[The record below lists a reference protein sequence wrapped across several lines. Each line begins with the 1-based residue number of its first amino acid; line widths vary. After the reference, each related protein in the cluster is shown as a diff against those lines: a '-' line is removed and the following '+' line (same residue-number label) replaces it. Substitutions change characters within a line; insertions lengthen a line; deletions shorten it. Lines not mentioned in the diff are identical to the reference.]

1 MKKTDMDNPVKKPT
15 IMDVAREAGVSKGTV
30 SAVINQKSTVST
42 RTRQHVLD
50 VMKNL
55 NYRPLGMARNLSQS
69 ALEDKS
75 IGLIIKDLNNPFYT
89 SIAIGVKEFANRKG
103 YHVFINSSEND
114 HRNEETLSHMYSVK
128 DIKGAII
135 APVLDGVAEIEH
147 LFKLRSL
154 NYPFVLLEDVK
165 GIHANVVSIDNNKAI
180 RQAVNYLIQAGHQKI
195 VHFAGP
201 PNYYHTHERIEA
213 FRMTFSD
220 SHLIFNEDMIL
231 YMGAHYEESFKTSL
245 TYFKNKERDQY
256 PTAII
261 CYNDLQALGVLAALK
276 QLHIDVP
283 EDVSLIGN
291 DDIYYAK
298 LYPTP
303 LTTIKAP
310 MHELGLKAAEIL
322 INNIESET
330 LPEVQKITLDATL
343 EIRASTRAL
352 K

>member
-1 MKKTDMDNPVKKPT
+1 MDNPVKKIT
-15 IMDVAREAGVSKGTV
+15 IRDVANTAGVSKGTV
-30 SAVINQKSTVST
+30 SAVINQKSTVNA
-42 RTRQHVLD
+42 RTRQHILD
-50 VMKNL
+50 VMKKL
-55 NYRPLGMARNLSQS
+55 NYRPLGMARNLSQ
-69 ALEDKS
+69 LPQEDKS

-89 SIAIGVKEFANRKG
+89 SIAIGVKEYANQKG

-114 HRNEETLSHMYSVK
+114 HRNEEKLSHMYSVK

-165 GIHANVVSIDNNKAI
+165 GINANVVSIDNNKAI
-180 RQAVNYLIQAGHQKI
+180 REAVNYLIQAGHQKI

-201 PNYYHTHERIEA
+201 QNYYHTHERIAA
-213 FRMTFSD
+213 FRMTFSE
-220 SHLIFNEDMIL
+220 SRLIFNEEMIIH
-231 YMGAHYEESFKTSL
+231 MGAHYQESYQASL
-245 TYFKNKERDQY
+245 AYFSNQTRDQY
-256 PTAII
+256 PTAVI

-276 QLHIDVP
+276 QLNIYVP
-283 EDVSLIGN
+283 EEISLIGN

-330 LPEVQKITLDATL
+330 IPEVKKIRLDAKL
-343 EIRASTRAL
+343 KIRGSTRAL